1 MKKLE
6 QKVEFVNGKNENEL
20 QNNMQKVITKYNEEG
35 KELSLLSTY
44 KNNKGE
50 NIFIMIFS

>member
-6 QKVEFVNGKNENEL
+6 QKVEFVNGTNENEL
-20 QNNMQKVITKYNEEG
+20 KNNMQKVITKYNEEG
-35 KELSLLSTY
+35 KELSLLNTY

-50 NIFIMIFS
+50 NAVIMIFS